1 MEELLKKL
9 TDEELDYV
17 INQKFK
23 LLEEQKR
30 RIKAKN
36 DKLEKYPLG
45 TCFLEVVVKNC
56 FSLFKITNI
65 TSDCYE
71 CTIINLDENG
81 FMSIDLDED
90 YSFEYFGRDLKEI
103 NKETFNCVEEIVSEL
118 IARQEE
124 EQVETYKTI
133 VNNFLNLK

>member
-17 INQKFK
+17 INKRFK
-23 LLEEQKR
+23 LMEEQER

-45 TCFLEVVVKNC
+45 TCFLEVFDKKC
-56 FSLFKITNI
+56 FGLYKITNI

-71 CTIINLDENG
+71 CTIVNLDESG
-81 FMSIDLDED
+81 YMSIDLDED
-90 YSFEYFGRDLKEI
+90 YSFESFGRDLKEI

-124 EQVETYKTI
+124 EQKETYKTI
-133 VNNFLNLK
+133 VNNFLNIK